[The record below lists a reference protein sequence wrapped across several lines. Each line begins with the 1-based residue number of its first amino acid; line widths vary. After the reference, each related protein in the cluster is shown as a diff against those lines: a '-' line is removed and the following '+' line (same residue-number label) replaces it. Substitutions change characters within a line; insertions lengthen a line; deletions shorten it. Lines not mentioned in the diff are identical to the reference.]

1 MNNLFNKIAKIV
13 ELNNGEKATVVVE
26 NVKIEF
32 TEESVIVYTYD
43 ADNQDWFQEV
53 TISNDM
59 FTHQIVNLIIQVIK
73 FN

>member
-53 TISNDM
+53 TINNDM